1 MFLLN
6 QCEAIIQMS
15 SNDDEKNFDIFFK
28 ERNTDGSSS
37 SLNSFGGKSC
47 NSGSKVFTK
56 PIFTH
61 IKLDILDQ

>member
-15 SNDDEKNFDIFFK
+15 NMMMKFDIFFK

-37 SLNSFGGKSC
+37 SLNSIGGKSC